1 MDAGLYATYD
11 TVSVMFDSVDEV
23 DVGEASRA
31 AMVECSRGLVALRLS
46 CSGEV
51 ATRWSRG
58 RCFGGCV
65 ALAREHCQ
73 TIRAARKLRP
83 SQRVRSLNEAARL
96 AWRAFEGD
104 EAPCSKVES

>member
-1 MDAGLYATYD
+1 
-11 TVSVMFDSVDEV
+11 VMFDRVDEV
-23 DVGEASRA
+23 DVGEPSRG
-31 AMVECSRGLVALRLS
+31 AMVACSRCLVALRLS

-58 RCFGGCV
+58 RYFGGCV

-83 SQRVRSLNEAARL
+83 SQRVGSLNEAARL
-96 AWRAFEGD
+96 AWRTFEVD
-104 EAPCSKVES
+104 EAPCSKAES

>member
-1 MDAGLYATYD
+1 MTSLNCSILVVSDSTLCSSSRLVGGVEMEGDALDMMRMSACFSVCT
-11 TVSVMFDSVDEV
+11 VMFDSVDEV

-58 RCFGGCV
+58 RWSGRCV
-65 ALAREHCQ
+65 ALAQEH
-73 TIRAARKLRP
+73 
-83 SQRVRSLNEAARL
+83 
-96 AWRAFEGD
+96 
-104 EAPCSKVES
+104 